1 METTTKTAALTR
13 KERDANRL
21 VYTSGL
27 TQLGLEFYGGF
38 IFSMNSIFL
47 TDVALFSPAFAAA
60 VDVGRTIF
68 RAIISPFIGIAMD
81 KSIFEKGRKY
91 GLWIN
96 LSGFL
101 LALTYGIM
109 YYIPTFAVPGETWVK
124 VAIVVLS
131 VIAAITNQVTYV
143 ASGAFFP
150 AITKDPTKR
159 ALASSARTF
168 GKELGKGISGALYPL
183 MLASFAISTGS
194 EAMAYFWIAVIFSF
208 GLFIANWFAAKDV
221 DKVCSPSEE
230 DRQKPREKIPL
241 SQMLKQM
248 VTNKPMLI
256 LTLVAVFVIM
266 RNMLAGGMTPYYYK
280 YVAQSM
286 TQFALY
292 NTVTRVCALSAIVLT
307 PLLVKFVGT
316 KQTGI
321 IGALGTGIS
330 QMLLWLF
337 NDGTSFIILSGSA
350 NVFINIFTCVIV
362 TLFARTADYG
372 HWKYGIKS
380 DGVNMAV
387 YQMSI
392 QLAIICSSIVR
403 GWLLTSV
410 GFEANAPV
418 TPELASGIINCMAF
432 VGVISCIGAI
442 LLLFVD
448 LGDKRM
454 QQIEEEM
461 AQREALPNA

>member
-1 METTTKTAALTR
+1 MEGITDTNVLSKR
-13 KERDANRL
+13 ERDANRL

-38 IFSMNSIFL
+38 IFSMNNIFL
-47 TDVALFSPAFAAA
+47 TDVAMFSPAFAAA

-68 RAIISPFIGIAMD
+68 RAILSPIIGIAMD
-81 KSIFEKGRKY
+81 KSIFEKGKKY

-96 LSGFL
+96 LSGLL
-101 LALTYGIM
+101 LALTYGVM
-109 YYIPTFAVPGETWVK
+109 YFIPTFAVPGEAWVK
-124 VAIVVLS
+124 IAIVVLS

-168 GKELGKGISGALYPL
+168 CKELGKGFSGVLYPL
-183 MLASFAISTGS
+183 MLGSFAVSMGS
-194 EAMAYFWIAVIFSF
+194 EAMAYFLVAVIFSF

-221 DKVCSPSEE
+221 DKVCSPSKE
-230 DRQKPREKIPL
+230 DREKPRDKIPMSL
-241 SQMLKQM
+241 MMKQM
-248 VTNKPMLI
+248 FTNKPMLI

-286 TQFALY
+286 GQFALY

-307 PLLVKFVGT
+307 PLLVKYCGT

-337 NDGTSFIILSGSA
+337 HDGTSFIILSGSA
-350 NVFINIFTCVIV
+350 NVFINIFTCVLV

-372 HWKYGIKS
+372 HWKYGIKA
-380 DGVNMAV
+380 DGTNMAV

-410 GFEANAPV
+410 GFEANAPA
-418 TPELASGIINCMAF
+418 TPELAAGIINCMAF
-432 VGVISCIGAI
+432 VGVINCVGA
-442 LLLFVD
+442 LLLFFVD

-454 QQIEEEM
+454 KQIDEEI
-461 AQREALPNA
+461 AVRAA